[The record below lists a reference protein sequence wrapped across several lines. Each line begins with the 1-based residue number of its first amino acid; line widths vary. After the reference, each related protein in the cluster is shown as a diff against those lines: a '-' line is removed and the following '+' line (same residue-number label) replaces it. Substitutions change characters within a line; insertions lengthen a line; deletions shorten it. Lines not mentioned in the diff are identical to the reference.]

1 MNTDDRA
8 LADLIAD
15 LRGLLAEA
23 SKRPWARCYPSVDRI
38 VTGGTLWCGQNRE
51 ADEALIVATVNALP
65 TLLDRLEAFH
75 AKRWTDGEWQRL
87 LRIVHAAITENAP
100 GGLTPGRID
109 VLADS
114 VMHALD
120 DDQAAALQSPPPVVS
135 TPGVNC
141 PNCGHRLPVDYSG
154 PCVACDAPDVPDL
167 NAPPVVSGEAI
178 DSIATTILRDV
189 CELDGY
195 TSPDDQPDLIQCT
208 TDELDLIVRRAL
220 GEDA

>member
-8 LADLIAD
+8 LADR
-15 LRGLLAEA
+15 LRKVA
-23 SKRPWARCYPSVDRI
+23 SSLTNAFRHAPDSPN
-38 VTGGTLWCGQNRE
+38 VTTILS
-51 ADEALIVATVNALP
+51 AA
-65 TLLDRLEAFH
+65 DRLEAFH
-75 AKRWTDGEWQRL
+75 AKPVVGERWTDDEWQRL

-141 PNCGHRLPVDYSG
+141 PSCGHRLPVDYSG

-167 NAPPVVSGEAI
+167 NAPPVVSGGASDGEIYSRA
-178 DSIATTILRDV
+178 SFGSEEERQEFIARILPVVEEGRRDV
-189 CELDGY
+189 
-195 TSPDDQPDLIQCT
+195 
-208 TDELDLIVRRAL
+208 
-220 GEDA
+220 